1 MGILDYEW
9 NKNIK
14 LALTLRRDKFMNFY
28 RLFILSIVIIS
39 GASAKGQVGSVPVK
53 MPVMGKND
61 TIRVASTNENGEMIP
76 WIPLDEV
83 VIYGF
88 RIFKSPAE
96 RAAFN
101 RLRYNVMKVMPY
113 ALYAKRRYEQLE
125 RDLAVTAE
133 KKEQKKLVKQCDKE
147 IKEMF
152 NREIKELTITQG
164 QILTKLIDR
173 ELGRTTYDIIKET
186 KGGVTAFLYQSV
198 ARVVGHNL
206 KSTYSPQE
214 DRDIESIITSS
225 GFYQ

>member
-1 MGILDYEW
+1 
-9 NKNIK
+9 
-14 LALTLRRDKFMNFY
+14 MNFY
-28 RLFILSIVIIS
+28 RLFIPLIVIITA
-39 GASAKGQVGSVPVK
+39 ASVEAQVSSLPVK

-76 WIPLDEV
+76 WIPLNEV
-83 VIYGF
+83 VIYGA
-88 RIFKSPAE
+88 RIFKSPADQ
-96 RAAFN
+96 AAFN

-125 RDLAVTAE
+125 RELAVTAE
-133 KKEQKKLVKQCDKE
+133 KKEQKRLVKQCDKE

-173 ELGRTTYDIIKET
+173 EVGRTTYDIVKET
-186 KGGVTAFLYQSV
+186 KGGITAFLYQSV

-206 KSTYSPQE
+206 KSTYSPQD
-214 DRDIESIITSS
+214 DRDIESIIVSS

>member
-1 MGILDYEW
+1 
-9 NKNIK
+9 
-14 LALTLRRDKFMNFY
+14 MNFY
-28 RLFILSIVIIS
+28 RLFIPLIVIIT
-39 GASAKGQVGSVPVK
+39 GASTQAQVSSSPVK

-61 TIRVASTNENGEMIP
+61 TIKVASTNENGEMIP
-76 WIPLDEV
+76 WISLNEV

-96 RAAFN
+96 LAAYN

-113 ALYAKRRYEQLE
+113 ALFAKRRYEQLE
-125 RDLAVTAE
+125 RELAVTAD
-133 KKEQKKLVKQCDKE
+133 KKQQKKLVKQCDKE

-173 ELGRTTYDIIKET
+173 QLGRTTYDIIKET

-206 KSTYSPQE
+206 KSTYNPE
-214 DRDIESIITSS
+214 EERDIESIIVSS
-225 GFYQ
+225 GFYH

>member
-1 MGILDYEW
+1 
-9 NKNIK
+9 
-14 LALTLRRDKFMNFY
+14 MNFY
-28 RLFILSIVIIS
+28 RVFIPLIVIITA
-39 GASAKGQVGSVPVK
+39 ASAEAQVSSLPVK

-76 WIPLDEV
+76 WIPLNEV
-83 VIYGF
+83 VIYGT

-96 RAAFN
+96 QAAFN

-125 RDLAVTAE
+125 RELAVTAD
-133 KKEQKKLVKQCDKE
+133 KKEQKRLVKQCDKE

-173 ELGRTTYDIIKET
+173 EVGRTTYDIVKET

-206 KSTYSPQE
+206 KSTYSPQD
-214 DRDIESIITSS
+214 DRDIESIIVSS

>member
-1 MGILDYEW
+1 
-9 NKNIK
+9 
-14 LALTLRRDKFMNFY
+14 MNFY
-28 RLFILSIVIIS
+28 RLFIPLIVMIT
-39 GASAKGQVGSVPVK
+39 GASVKAQVSPVPIK

-61 TIRVASTNENGEMIP
+61 TIRVASTNVDGEMIP
-76 WIPLDEV
+76 WIPLNEV
-83 VIYGF
+83 IIYGT
-88 RIFKSPAE
+88 RIFKSAADQ
-96 RAAFN
+96 AAFN

-113 ALYAKRRYEQLE
+113 ALFAKRRYEQLE
-125 RDLAVTAE
+125 RDLAVTGD

-173 ELGRTTYDIIKET
+173 EVGRTTYDIIKET
-186 KGGVTAFLYQSV
+186 KGGVTAFVYQSV

-214 DRDIESIITSS
+214 DRDIESIIISS